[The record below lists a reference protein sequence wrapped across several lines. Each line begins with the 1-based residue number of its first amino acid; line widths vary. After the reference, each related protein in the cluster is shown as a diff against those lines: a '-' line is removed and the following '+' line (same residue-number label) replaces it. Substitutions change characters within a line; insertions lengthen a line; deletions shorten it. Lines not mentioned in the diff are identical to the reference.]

1 MRISEI
7 YSWGVR
13 VLDINRIAKNKA
25 DILDVRAQAEQ
36 VVSVDTE
43 AFLSDKRNS
52 LSLRYLLIEAVE
64 AITDVCQ
71 HILAKTKGVACDGYV
86 DCIVKAGNNA
96 IITIELSNKLRR
108 LADLRNSLIHRYWI
122 VNDEEL
128 YSISKNNIG
137 DLSDFLDQIDAFVAG
152 QGG

>member
-1 MRISEI
+1 M
-7 YSWGVR
+7 R

-36 VVSVDTE
+36 VVSVGKE
-43 AFLSDKRNS
+43 AFLADKRNS

>member
-1 MRISEI
+1 
-7 YSWGVR
+7 VR

-36 VVSVDTE
+36 VVSVGKE
-43 AFLSDKRNS
+43 AFLADKRNS

>member
-1 MRISEI
+1 
-7 YSWGVR
+7 